1 MVTCRIIYYGDGED
15 MVKIGEMR
23 NLDIKV
29 IADEKEVIYEGRVE
43 EAPKEIREMKYDRVE
58 TGSTMVFHIKT

>member
-1 MVTCRIIYYGDGED
+1 

-29 IADEKEVIYEGRVE
+29 IVDDTEVIYEGRVE
-43 EAPKEIREMKYDRVE
+43 EAPEEIKEMKYDRVE
-58 TGSTMVFHIKT
+58 TGSVMVFHVKTWYVHD